1 MHKEEEAVSYQNLL
15 LAISSGSERAFS
27 ILYDIFALDLTK
39 HILSKTNDLHVAE
52 DILHDLFYSLWKNRE
67 TLPSIKSLPAYLYSS
82 CRYLILAYFR
92 KKASNLALQIDI
104 SSLDILDEDVPLED
118 RLYYRYTLDLIEKE
132 IENLPEKCREV
143 FKLSRIEFLSNK
155 EIAQK
160 LQIAESTVEKHIN
173 KAIKRLRSLTQPYLL
188 IL

>member
-1 MHKEEEAVSYQNLL
+1 MSNEDSHSYNQLL
-15 LAISSGSERAFS
+15 EAISHGNERAFS
-27 ILYDIFALDLTK
+27 IFYDLFATELTRHIF
-39 HILSKTNDLHVAE
+39 SKVNDQEVAE
-52 DILHDLFYSLWKNRE
+52 DILHDLFLSLWKN
-67 TLPSIKSLPAYLYSS
+67 KSRLTEIISVPAYLYSS
-82 CRYLILAYFR
+82 CRYLIIAYSR
-92 KKASNLALQIDI
+92 KKYSKPTLQLDI

-143 FKLSRIEFLSNK
+143 FKLSRSEFLSNR

-160 LQIAESTVEKHIN
+160 LQISESTVEKHIN